1 VALRGKAAEQLSR
14 FQSVLADRYAI
25 EGTLGTGGMAAV
37 YLAQDLKHRRKV
49 AIKVLH
55 PELAAGVGPD
65 RFLREIQIAANL
77 AHPHIVTLIES
88 GEAGG
93 FLYYVMPLIEGE
105 SLRERVV
112 REGPLPVN
120 DCVRILRDIADALAY
135 AHRRGV
141 VHRDIKPGNI
151 LLSGQHALVTDFGV
165 AKALHEAAKSETL
178 TTGGL
183 SIGTPAYTSPEQAA
197 ADPNVDHRTDIY
209 SIGVLAYEILTG
221 RPPFVDLSPQSI
233 LSAHVTKIPVAVAKH
248 RADVPLAL
256 ADVVMTCLEKNP
268 ADRYQRAEDL
278 AVGLEALAT
287 PTKGT
292 TPTRATLAAGASGWR
307 GRRLVVPIVAVV
319 TLGALAIGVLRSRS
333 APDLDPNVIAV
344 APFDV
349 LGAKLETW
357 REGLVDLLSAS
368 LDGAGPLK
376 TVSPSAVIKEWNGRT
391 EPRAAAELGANLGAG
406 LVVYGRLVAAGND
419 SARVAGTLYDA
430 VAREIIAE
438 FSFRD
443 LADRVDRLAD
453 SLALRIMG
461 ELSQRRPLG
470 VWRLASLGAAS
481 PAALKE
487 FLRGEQH
494 YRRFELDSAKHYY
507 ERAIELDSTFALA
520 HNRRAYALGWSLHSD
535 PEYILSLLRAGAFNH
550 GLARRESL
558 LVVADSLEGA
568 MSGFVGDSA
577 SWSRAQRIF
586 TTLEY
591 AVQEYPLDP
600 QVWYKLGEARYHRP
614 HLGATPEE
622 ALEAFARAVT
632 LDSAFVP
639 AYKHLAELTLLLEG
653 PDAARPIVEAHLV
666 RGGSGELTE
675 AERVTALL
683 LDPDRANT
691 AEVERRVAGLSTE
704 GSYQVW
710 YDLKWWPDSGET
722 AVRVART
729 WVAGE
734 KGETTAARV
743 SLAQSLSFRGHLR
756 DAYGVADTSVTY
768 IFAELARLGAVPSE
782 IAQAVFHQYLRDR
795 FWSGV
800 YSALPFWA
808 ESRDTASL
816 RQAAR
821 WWDSLESAASPP
833 TAAVAS
839 SFGSAAY
846 AHLALALGD
855 SAGALERLAA
865 LPVWPCYGCY
875 QEQLTRARL
884 LTALGRD
891 AEAVD
896 LLDRMPFHLQFG
908 PPADAVL
915 VALDRGRLH
924 ERLGNREE
932 AIPAYSF
939 VIDAWRSPDPALE
952 PFVEEART
960 AIARLTREPRR

>member
-1 VALRGKAAEQLSR
+1 LRR
-14 FQSVLADRYAI
+14 FQSALVDRYAI
-25 EGTLGTGGMAAV
+25 ENTLGTGGMATV
-37 YLAQDLKHRRKV
+37 YLARDLKHHRKV

-55 PELAAGVGPD
+55 PELVSGVGPD

-77 AHPHIVTLIES
+77 AHSHIVTLLES

-120 DCVRILRDIADALAY
+120 DCVRILRDVADALAY
-135 AHRRGV
+135 AHGHGV

-165 AKALHEAAKSETL
+165 AKALSEAARSETL

-209 SIGVLAYEILTG
+209 SIGVLAYEVLTG

-233 LSAHVTKIPVAVAKH
+233 LSAHVTQTPVPVAKH
-248 RADVPLAL
+248 RTDLPRGL
-256 ADVVMTCLEKNP
+256 ADVVMTCLAKDP
-268 ADRYQRAEDL
+268 ADRYQHAEELGAVL
-278 AVGLEALAT
+278 ASLET
-287 PTKGT
+287 PTQGA
-292 TPTRATLAAGASGWR
+292 TPTRAPLAAGASRWR
-307 GRRLVVPIVAVV
+307 GRRLVLPIVGVLA
-319 TLGALAIGVLRSRS
+319 LGALAIGIFRSRS

-406 LVVYGRLVAAGND
+406 LVVYGRVVAAGND

-430 VAREIIAE
+430 ISRDIIAE
-438 FSFRD
+438 FSYRD

-453 SLALRIMG
+453 SLAVRIMG
-461 ELSQRRPLG
+461 ELSQRRALG

-481 PAALKE
+481 PTALKE

-494 YRRFELDSAKHYY
+494 YRRFELDSARHYY
-507 ERAIELDSTFALA
+507 ERAIAIDSTFALA
-520 HNRRAYALGWSLHSD
+520 HNRRAYALGWSVHYD
-535 PEYILSLLRAGAFNH
+535 PEYIQSLLRAGAYNH

-558 LVVADSLEGA
+558 LVVADSLDGS

-577 SWSRAQRIF
+577 SWARARRIF

-591 AVQEYPLDP
+591 AVREYPLDP

-614 HLGATPEE
+614 YLGATPED
-622 ALEAFARAVT
+622 ALRAFARAVA

-653 PDAARPIVEAHLV
+653 PDAARPIVEAHV
-666 RGGSGELTE
+666 ARGGSGELTE
-675 AERVTALL
+675 VELVTAAL
-683 LDPDRANT
+683 LDPDRART
-691 AEVERRVAGLSTE
+691 EEVQQLVEGLSTE
-704 GSYQVW
+704 GFYQVW

-729 WVAGE
+729 WVAGDV
-734 KGETTAARV
+734 GDTTVARF

-756 DAYGVADTSVTY
+756 DAYDVADTSITP
-768 IFAELARLGAVPSE
+768 IFGELARLGAVPHDT
-782 IAQAVFHQYLRDR
+782 AQAVFDQYLRDR
-795 FWSGV
+795 FWSGI
-800 YSALPFWA
+800 YAALPFWA

-816 RQAAR
+816 RQAVG
-821 WWDSLESAASPP
+821 WWDSLRTAGTPQ
-833 TAAVAS
+833 TAAIATY
-839 SFGSAAY
+839 FGTAGR
-846 AHLALALGD
+846 AHLAVARGD
-855 SAGALERLAA
+855 SAGALELLEA
-865 LPVWPCYGCY
+865 LPTWPCYSCY
-875 QEQLTRARL
+875 HEEHTRARL
-884 LTALGRD
+884 LARFGRD
-891 AEAVD
+891 AEAVE
-896 LLDRMPFHLQFG
+896 LLDRMPFQLQYG

-915 VALDRGRLH
+915 VALERGRLH
-924 ERLGNREE
+924 EGLGNVDA
-932 AIPAYSF
+932 AIAAYSF
-939 VIDAWRSPDPALE
+939 VIDAWRSPDPELE

-960 AIARLTREPRR
+960 AISRLTSEPRR